1 MLPLCSGWRWR
12 QVEMKHWY
20 PTATLHGI
28 TTQKSLT
35 WNMTTVKASKL
46 ALSVVHCSEWD
57 VLFCLQMLNQFGRL
71 YTLRWLFT
79 AHGILWSWML
89 VFTYYCISSTVFKFE
104 VAAFSSCQ
112 WVESG
117 IFNITTFKKSSKDNN
132 TISYS
137 SLESSRS
144 NFYLPIFW
152 TSFVVWI
159 CVLHLTC
166 FCCMP
171 FGLNKKTE
179 VIATGDSSCYLF
191 AIVEGVIAPYYW
203 ACQLRTTAWSIFY
216 SYFSIELNYCTKKMV
231 LQLDKDFI
239 Q

>member
-1 MLPLCSGWRWR
+1 
-12 QVEMKHWY
+12 
-20 PTATLHGI
+20 
-28 TTQKSLT
+28 
-35 WNMTTVKASKL
+35 
-46 ALSVVHCSEWD
+46 
-57 VLFCLQMLNQFGRL
+57 
-71 YTLRWLFT
+71 
-79 AHGILWSWML
+79 ML

-159 CVLHLTC
+159 CVLHL
-166 FCCMP
+166 
-171 FGLNKKTE
+171 
-179 VIATGDSSCYLF
+179 
-191 AIVEGVIAPYYW
+191 
-203 ACQLRTTAWSIFY
+203 
-216 SYFSIELNYCTKKMV
+216 
-231 LQLDKDFI
+231 
-239 Q
+239 